1 MNSKYC
7 ELNRPHSTGCRIC
20 DIFISLIY
28 SYYHKTKNKNKN
40 SPWKGGVRCLVG
52 YLWVFWCFFC
62 NVGDRGRVGMLLFK
76 KKDIICTLILFFLQV

>member
-7 ELNRPHSTGCRIC
+7 ELNRPHSTDCRIC

-28 SYYHKTKNKNKN
+28 SYYHKKKK
-40 SPWKGGVRCLVG
+40 KILLGRGVLGVW
-52 YLWVFWCFFC
+52 WVIYGFFGCFFFC

>member
-28 SYYHKTKNKNKN
+28 SYYHKKKKKKKN
-40 SPWKGGVRCLVG
+40 SPWKGGIRCLVG
-52 YLWVFWCFFC
+52 YLWVFWLFFF
-62 NVGDRGRVGMLLFK
+62 VMLGTEAGWACYCLK
-76 KKDIICTLILFFLQV
+76 KKISFAH

>member
-7 ELNRPHSTGCRIC
+7 ELNRPHSTDCRIC

-28 SYYHKTKNKNKN
+28 SYYHKKKN

-52 YLWVFWCFFC
+52 YLWVFWLFFFL
-62 NVGDRGRVGMLLFK
+62 VMLGTEAGWACYCLK
-76 KKDIICTLILFFLQV
+76 KKISFAH